1 MGRELFRKGNE
12 EGTTNP
18 SKEND
23 WGRRGRAASAHLKSE
38 AVAAVTGVAG
48 GWGRVGVERA
58 GWRKGRER
66 AYLVLWSAGG
76 GSRSPKRL
84 SSEPRASGGGWGFG
98 GGGGRVRCAGRRH
111 EEENRQLEAY
121 THRSTGE
128 DGNQ

>member
-48 GWGRVGVERA
+48 GRGRVGVERGGGGVGGSTLTWSFGA
-58 GWRKGRER
+58 LVERAEVQSGCHRSRER
-66 AYLVLWSAGG
+66 AG
-76 GSRSPKRL
+76 
-84 SSEPRASGGGWGFG
+84 
-98 GGGGRVRCAGRRH
+98 
-111 EEENRQLEAY
+111 EEE
-121 THRSTGE
+121 GE
-128 DGNQ
+128 